1 MEHTA
6 QKDLI
11 ATEVNPLCYLC
22 GSYGKILYRNCR
34 DHLFGTPGNWTLKQC
49 LSPECGLVWLDP
61 MPTRE
66 EISKAY
72 KNYYT
77 HHGAGKGASKKRKSF
92 FKQLMQAF
100 RLTQA
105 NGYYAIKYRMV
116 NQTFVFEKLA
126 GLLVYLQPAVKTK
139 YDFKAMYLQVR
150 PGARLLEIGCG
161 NGDQLEFLQGLGWQ
175 VEGLDVDPVAAQ
187 VASARGLKVHV
198 GTLEKQYFSDQQ
210 FDAIVS
216 SHVIEHVHDPIGL
229 LCECRRILSPGG
241 RLVLI
246 TPNTKSWLHK
256 WFGANWLALDSPRH
270 LHLFNSMSLRRAA
283 EDSGL
288 SVRIITSTVREAD
301 GVYRASRDIR
311 DNGHHVWGCRHSW
324 VVRRWSRVLQLLEW
338 LLLQLGVDRGEELV
352 AICEP
357 NRKASSHR

>member
-1 MEHTA
+1 MKHTA
-6 QKDLI
+6 QKGLI
-11 ATEVNPLCYLC
+11 GTEAKPLCYLC
-22 GSYGKILYRNCR
+22 GSYGKILYRNCK
-34 DHLFGTPGNWTLKQC
+34 DHLFGTPGYWTLKQC
-49 LSPECGLVWLDP
+49 PNPQCGLVWLDP
-61 MPTRE
+61 MPARK

-77 HHGAGKGASKKRKSF
+77 HHGVGECTSKKSKSI
-92 FKQLMQAF
+92 FKQFMKTF

-105 NGYYAIKYRMV
+105 NGYYALKYKVM
-116 NQTFVFEKLA
+116 NQASVLDQLM

-139 YDFKAMYLQVR
+139 YDFKAMYLQTR

-161 NGDQLEFLQGLGWQ
+161 SGGQLEFLQGLGWR
-175 VEGLDVDPVAAQ
+175 VEGLDVDPVAAG

-198 GTLEKQYFSDQQ
+198 GSLETQCFAAEQ
-210 FDAIVS
+210 FDAIVT

-229 LCECRRILSPGG
+229 LRECRRILRPGG

-270 LHLFNSMSLRRAA
+270 LHLFNSISLRRAV

-288 SVRIITSTVREAD
+288 SVRILTSTVREAD

-311 DNGHHVWGCRHSW
+311 DSGHHVWGCRHSW
-324 VVRRWSRVLQLLEW
+324 AVRRWSRVLQFFEW
-338 LLLQLGVDRGEELV
+338 LLLQLGVDRGEELI

-357 NRKASSHR
+357 NRKA